1 MTTVATF
8 EGDVVLSINSDG
20 GGSLV
25 ENLAYNAI
33 SADHR
38 TNYELHRNTAAY
50 LVIESRPS

>member
-20 GGSLV
+20 EGSLV
-25 ENLAYNAI
+25 ENLAYNAV